1 MERED
6 GANRGHGHPKSQ
18 RWFEISTAVNVRFK
32 HYGVTHLSRVKLT
45 WTQLSLPWGLNF
57 CLQISRPLSGLA
69 CRLFRIRKRFAR
81 SDPPSKILYR
91 FLTIR
96 FAQCLPFGIRHS
108 FELIATGRIAEVVP
122 FRMETRGWPAL
133 TWGQLNIAIPIKAR
147 FTFWFY
153 KGLCKQNVSLHS
165 GVSHFTALENSIR
178 VVGLKITK
186 TNKNNSRG
194 AGNDLWSCRFS
205 AFHDGPSWEICQ
217 SFENYSK
224 HARNGL
230 GTTTTSSSSKRF
242 GSVKWIRFWYF
253 WSLLSLL

>member
-1 MERED
+1 MRVHWEHLET
-6 GANRGHGHPKSQ
+6 
-18 RWFEISTAVNVRFK
+18 TAQK
-32 HYGVTHLSRVKLT
+32 HKAYHQVHQTN
-45 WTQLSLPWGLNF
+45 QFNPWGLNF

-69 CRLFRIRKRFAR
+69 CRLFRIRKRFPR

-96 FAQCLPFGIRHS
+96 FAQCLSFGIRHS

-122 FRMETRGWPAL
+122 FRMETRAWPAL
-133 TWGQLNIAIPIKAR
+133 TWGQLNIATPIKAR

-153 KGLCKQNVSLHS
+153 KGLCKQNVSLHG

-194 AGNDLWSCRFS
+194 GWQRPLILAL
-205 AFHDGPSWEICQ
+205 
-217 SFENYSK
+217 
-224 HARNGL
+224 
-230 GTTTTSSSSKRF
+230 F
-242 GSVKWIRFWYF
+242 GFPW
-253 WSLLSLL
+253 